1 MPPSTPPCIRLPH
14 AGESFFGYDVAPDL
28 AQLDADIAILG
39 IPVGFAYS
47 RRELYSDQ
55 STAPQ
60 ALRAATSERPNPNP
74 HYDFDVDGTVLD
86 GQAIKIVDCGDVI
99 VDETVMAATSLRAEA
114 CVRQLLS
121 AGALPIIIGGD
132 HSVPIPVL
140 RAFDQAGPDEI
151 TIIQID
157 AHMDWRDEVGGVKEG
172 YSSPMR
178 RLSEM
183 RHVGAFFQIGIRGQG
198 SARGE
203 EIEAAKRYGS
213 NIVTAYDVHDR
224 GIEAVLE
231 KIPAGGKY
239 YITLD
244 ADGMDPAVMPAV
256 GYPAPGGLTFH
267 QLRTLLTGLVHKG
280 RVVGM
285 DIVEITPSR
294 DLNGITLIAASRI
307 INILVGEAVRAGY
320 FRR

>member
-1 MPPSTPPCIRLPH
+1 MSRPTNPHIQLPKP
-14 AGESFFGYDVAPDL
+14 GKSFFGYEVADDL
-28 AQLDADIAILG
+28 ANLNADIAILG
-39 IPVGFAYS
+39 IPVGFPYS

-60 ALRAATSERPNPNP
+60 ALRAVTSGRPSPNP
-74 HYDFDVDGTVLD
+74 HYDFDVDGTVLN
-86 GQAIKIVDCGDVI
+86 GEAIKIFDCGDVV
-99 VDETVMAATSLRAEA
+99 VDEVVLSETSNRAEA
-114 CVRQLLS
+114 CVRQILK
-121 AGALPIIIGGD
+121 AGALPIIVGGD
-132 HSVPIPVL
+132 HSIPIPVL
-140 RAFDQAGPDEI
+140 RAFDEAEQDEI

-157 AHMDWRDEVGGVKEG
+157 AHMDWRDEVGGVREG

-178 RLSEM
+178 RMSEM

-198 SARGE
+198 SARTE
-203 EIEAAKRYGS
+203 EVEAAKKYGA
-213 NIVTAYDVHDR
+213 NIISAYDVQDH

-239 YITLD
+239 YITID

-267 QLRTLLTGLVHKG
+267 QLRKLLLGLVEKG

-294 DLNGITLIAASRI
+294 DFNDITLIAASRI
-307 INILVGEAVRAGY
+307 INILVGATVQAGY
-320 FRR
+320 FKR